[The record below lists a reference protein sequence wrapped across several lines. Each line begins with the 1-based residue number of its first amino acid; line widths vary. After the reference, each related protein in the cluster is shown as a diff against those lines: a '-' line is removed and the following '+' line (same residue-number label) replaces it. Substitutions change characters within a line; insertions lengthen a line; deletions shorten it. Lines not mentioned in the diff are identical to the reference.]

1 MLALANLFEH
11 TKSYLE
17 KALQTP
23 SLATMTSQQ
32 AREMRAKLPK
42 TAGTLAAL
50 AKIEEITIPARD
62 GYQMAVRIYTPIGE
76 GPFNIIIYYHGGGW
90 VLNDLNTCHESCSYL
105 ANRTNHIVVSVEY
118 RLAPEYK
125 FPIPVHDA
133 YDAFLWTR
141 AHAAQFNGNAQN
153 ISVAGDSAGGN
164 LAIAVCQLAAAAP
177 EQLPIQAQILLYP
190 VTDLS
195 FNSNS
200 YKLFEK
206 GFGLDLDVMQWFGKY
221 YVSEQQDAKNP
232 LVAPLQLTNFSQFPP
247 TLIFAA
253 ENDVLRD
260 EALHF
265 ANNLTA
271 HHVPTTAI
279 VMEGIV
285 HSYFTHNEVFQV
297 EIEQT
302 IQQIA
307 AFLNDSM
314 GDSLANC

>member
-1 MLALANLFEH
+1 MANLYKH

-23 SLATMTSQQ
+23 SLATMTPQQ

-42 TAGTLAAL
+42 TVGPVAAL
-50 AKIEEITIPARD
+50 ANIEDTTIPARD
-62 GYQMAVRIYTPIGE
+62 GHQMAVRIYTPLGE

-105 ANRTNHIVVSVEY
+105 ANQTNHIVVSVEY
-118 RLAPEYK
+118 RLAPEFK
-125 FPIPVHDA
+125 FPIPVNDA
-133 YDAFLWTR
+133 YDAFLWLR
-141 AHAAQFNGNAQN
+141 AHAAQLNGNVQN
-153 ISVAGDSAGGN
+153 ISVSGDSAGGN
-164 LAIAVCQLAAAAP
+164 LAIAVCQLAASEP
-177 EQLPIQAQILLYP
+177 EKLPIHAQILLYP

-206 GFGLDLDVMQWFGKY
+206 GFGLDLDVMQWFGNY
-221 YVSEQQDAKNP
+221 YVSQQQDTKNP

-265 ANNLTA
+265 AKNLKE

-279 VMEGIV
+279 IMEGIV
-285 HSYFTHNEVFQV
+285 HSYFTHNEVFQA

-302 IQQIA
+302 IQQID
-307 AFLNDSM
+307 AFLNHSM
-314 GDSLANC
+314 GDTLANS